1 MGARVSKI
9 NEIILNEYFYRYIS
23 KLFIDERIGIGN
35 FLRTIGVKF
44 VVLRGPMDTTKKDL
58 GEWISVSIYGMI
70 GAPIKGFEHESIGLE
85 IDSI

>member
-44 VVLRGPMDTTKKDL
+44 VVLRG
-58 GEWISVSIYGMI
+58 
-70 GAPIKGFEHESIGLE
+70 FEHESIGLE